1 MPYFSILAVL
11 VALVLALVFIAW
23 RIRAV
28 IRTIQEVRQARG
40 LGDKL
45 DAAVGHIPN
54 DFLTSS
60 MSRAGSEQPAQQSLT
75 RLTFRATPGVIILTV
90 LLLVGLF
97 YISFVQPELAR
108 TDELFPSLDAETVV
122 LIKLGVMALGI
133 YTLIFH
139 LANSISI
146 DGSEL
151 VTTGPLFQRR
161 YYDLKKL
168 TRISLRNDGRYVL
181 RFSDGKTARI
191 LKYVTGH
198 DEMVQAFE
206 SALAANQESTCRS
219 FPKSKRSAAG

>member
-1 MPYFSILAVL
+1 VL
-11 VALVLALVFIAW
+11 SFVALIVVFGL

-28 IRTIQEVRQARG
+28 IRTTQEVRQAKG

-54 DFLTSS
+54 DYLISS
-60 MSRAGSEQPAQQSLT
+60 ISRAGSERPAQQSLT
-75 RLTFRATPGVIILTV
+75 RLTFRATPGVIILTSV
-90 LLLVGLF
+90 LAVALF

-108 TDELFPSLDAETVV
+108 TDELFPSLGAETVIM
-122 LIKLGVMALGI
+122 IKLGVMALVA
-133 YTLIFH
+133 YSLIFH
-139 LANSISI
+139 LVNSISI

-151 VTTGPLFQRR
+151 VTTGSLFQRR

-206 SALAANQESTCRS
+206 SALAANQEDLCRN
-219 FPKSKRSAAG
+219 FRKSKRSDVG